1 MAIKLS
7 EEEYQDLCADNGGY
21 CLKCHSE
28 AYGVEPDARRYEC
41 EKCGAHAVN
50 DGSNSVYLS
59 KMWFFVRCI
68 ISEFG
73 MIH

>member
-28 AYGVEPDARRYEC
+28 AYGVEPDARHYEC
-41 EKCGAHAVN
+41 EECGAH
-50 DGSNSVYLS
+50 GVYGIEELL
-59 KMWFFVRCI
+59 MMGQIQFI
-68 ISEFG
+68 
-73 MIH
+73 